1 MFYSLHRCY
10 LFNRISINLDVL
22 NDGRLFD
29 LVAYTSFL
37 VGIFI
42 LVDIS
47 NKVLFNLFSIS
58 DFNEGGLFEKIVVLG
73 GFLILMIG
81 ICRLLPKY
89 KEQKKTVMVVLLGL
103 MGIIALISFRGLLLR
118 LFGIL

>member
-1 MFYSLHRCY
+1 MGNVKKVKKSKKVKEIK
-10 LFNRISINLDVL
+10 NNDDGVL
-22 NDGRLFD
+22 E
-29 LVAYTSFL
+29 
-37 VGIFI
+37 I
-42 LVDIS
+42 
-47 NKVLFNLFSIS
+47 VLGCLLFSIS

-89 KEQKKTVMVVLLGL
+89 KEQKKTVMFVLLGL
-103 MGIIALISFRGLLLR
+103 MGIIALISFGGLLLR

>member
-1 MFYSLHRCY
+1 MFYSLYRCY
-10 LFNRISINLDVL
+10 LFNRISINLDVV
-22 NDGRLFD
+22 NDGRLGIE
-29 LVAYTSFL
+29 LTKHFL
-37 VGIFI
+37 E
-42 LVDIS
+42 
-47 NKVLFNLFSIS
+47 
-58 DFNEGGLFEKIVVLG
+58 EGASVTLIATRSVFRSGLFEKIVVLG

-103 MGIIALISFRGLLLR
+103 MGIIALISFGGLLLR